1 MGNFLTGMSVLGR
14 RKQME
19 ETHRSLAIAVSL
31 SLTEGKH
38 LGLLEAVLGSL
49 ELASLGGAPNTWLGT
64 LRGF

>member
-1 MGNFLTGMSVLGR
+1 
-14 RKQME
+14 ME